1 VSRILLRSTSA
12 WTPQDTISVAVLAP
26 DRDGPDVERIAH
38 DEASVRRPL
47 AAFPIPGCP
56 WSGAPSCEQPTCG
69 FDPRTSVW
77 RFADPPC
84 PGAPCQ
90 PGSPAA
96 TGIGGSH
103 VRPPSVLMQPRATS
117 AVTLPVPNHAIY
129 QRQIRPLGKPLH
141 IRTPAVDRDPHGWVA
156 CRRSW
161 QARARCCCRRRHN
174 DQRTRWPRSRA
185 GRFADRRDR
194 PRVPG
199 PRADHQA
206 PGSRNSR
213 CEIQNSLAM
222 LEVCWD

>member
-1 VSRILLRSTSA
+1 VPSVSHLASIHLGLDLHKTPSRWRSWLPTATGPTSSGSPM
-12 WTPQDTISVAVLAP
+12 T
-26 DRDGPDVERIAH
+26 
-38 DEASVRRPL
+38 RRRCAGSL

-56 WSGAPSCEQPTCG
+56 SSGAPSCEQPTCG

-129 QRQIRPLGKPLH
+129 QTQIRPLGKPLH
-141 IRTPAVDRDPHGWVA
+141 IGTPAVDRDPHGWVA

-161 QARARCCCRRRHN
+161 QARAQCCCRRRHN

-185 GRFADRRDR
+185 GRFAHRRDR

-206 PGSRNSR
+206 PGSK
-213 CEIQNSLAM
+213 ELK
-222 LEVCWD
+222 V